1 MFKMKSNTNEP
12 NNIKSEST
20 YSFNNIS
27 QVLSTNATSTV
38 DIMSPYV
45 YRKLGVF
52 GHRIH
57 PFRNSDLKTTPEST
71 DVTFD
76 LNRSYFNDVFSR
88 SFKRIDG
95 NVFVHKNSLPG
106 KLNLKAELEPGETI
120 EKPIKKKASKVLEE
134 EHLTHMR
141 PSSLTDLSER
151 LRKIYAA
158 SLENNLNGSKSVQPA
173 RMTPQTKIVYNLSKI
188 HMQNKLQLL
197 SRLSNR
203 NSSMY

>member
-20 YSFNNIS
+20 YSFNNVS
-27 QVLSTNATSTV
+27 QVLSNNGTSV
-38 DIMSPYV
+38 DIMSPYI
-45 YRKLGVF
+45 YRKLGIF

-76 LNRSYFNDVFSR
+76 LNRSYFNDLFSR

-95 NVFVHKNSLPG
+95 NVFVHKNSLPS
-106 KLNLKAELEPGETI
+106 KSNLKTELELGESI
-120 EKPIKKKASKVLEE
+120 EKPQKKKALKVLED
-134 EHLTHMR
+134 EHLSHMR
-141 PSSLTDLSER
+141 PSSLNDLSER

-158 SLENNLNGSKSVQPA
+158 SLESNLNGSKSVLPS